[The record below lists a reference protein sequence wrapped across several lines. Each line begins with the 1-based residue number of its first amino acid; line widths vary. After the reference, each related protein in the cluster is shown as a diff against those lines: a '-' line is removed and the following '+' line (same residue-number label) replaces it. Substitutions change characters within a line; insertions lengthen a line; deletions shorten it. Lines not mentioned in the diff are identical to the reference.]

1 MNPATPQSTLPTT
14 PPTTAEVRRQFID
27 YFSMRHAHTFV
38 ASSPV
43 VPHDD
48 PTLLFTNAGMNQF
61 KPIFLGD
68 LAPGDQRV
76 GWKRAVNT
84 QKCIRAGGKHNDLDD
99 VGKDTYHHTFFEMLG
114 NWSFGDYFKKEA
126 IGWAWDLL
134 VNVWG
139 LDPERCYA
147 TYFEGDAAQGLEPD
161 LEAKEL
167 WLRFLPASR
176 VLPGDA
182 KDNFWEMGDTGP
194 CGPCSEIHFDSRP
207 DDERAKL
214 DGAALVN
221 NDDPD
226 VIEIWN
232 LVFIQYNRGA
242 SGLAPLPA
250 RHVDT
255 GMGLERIAR
264 VLQGK
269 RSNYDTDAFTP
280 IFDAIQR
287 ITGAPAYT
295 GILEDHKDIAYR
307 VVADHIRTL
316 VFAITDGA
324 VPDNVGRG
332 SVLRSVLRRAARM
345 GRQYLGTAE
354 PFLFKLV
361 PTVVELMGEA
371 FPELKKNPERV
382 ADVIR
387 GEEENFGKTIENGL
401 KAFLSLMLYEILR
414 SFALEESKRGVHRHW
429 MHQPASMVDSR
440 EYKSFVDEYGLRI
453 DPETIVEV
461 CSEDSDG
468 TEVIERSFEIGMVNH
483 NLISELFDVPP
494 SISAEAAFKLHD
506 TFGFP
511 IDLTRVMAEER
522 GLTVD
527 VEGFE
532 RLMDEAREVARA
544 GGKGEGAH
552 PALVMDATAIGHCR
566 NLGVHPTHDDAK
578 FENKRL
584 MAATVRA
591 IWNGRDFDENAEAG
605 AVNNE
610 SRFSVILDR
619 TSFYAEMGGQVGDMG
634 RLRVTKES
642 HANARDHRHGGEFEV
657 LDTRSYA
664 GFVAHFGRIR
674 KGEIRVGDTVEIVL
688 DTQRRDQIRANH
700 TATHLLNL
708 ALRDAAGEGHD
719 QKGSLVAPEY
729 LRFDFSASEPLSD
742 DQVRGIEIIV
752 RDAIARDVPV
762 YAETAPLEMAR
773 KIHGL
778 RAVFGEVYP
787 DPVRVVSVG
796 APVADLLA
804 DAGSAKWKANSVEF
818 CGGTHLD
825 SAGGA
830 KTFAITEE
838 TSVAKG
844 VRRIVALTGDRA
856 EAAIQA
862 GDMLIDKAEG
872 AATLPDKQLA
882 GEIRALGAEID
893 AAHIPLAKKRDA
905 RAALESLGARAK
917 AARKQSEASGRGSAV
932 EAARELAMG
941 PTGPVICSVIPAGS
955 DRNALLAALD
965 AVKARH
971 GESAI
976 LLASPD
982 DEEGKVSIV
991 ATVPQA
997 LIGKGLKAGDWV
1009 REASQACGGK
1019 GGGRPDSAQGG
1030 GTEPAKINAAIDA
1043 ARSYATSKIGG
1054 N

>member
-14 PPTTAEVRRQFID
+14 PPTTAQVRRQFID
-27 YFSMRHAHTFV
+27 YFAIRHAHAFV
-38 ASSPV
+38 PSSPV

-61 KPIFLGD
+61 KPVFLGD
-68 LAPGDQRV
+68 LAPGDRRV

-114 NWSFGDYFKKEA
+114 NWSFGDYFKKES
-126 IGWAWDLL
+126 IEWAWDLL

-147 TYFEGDAAQGLEPD
+147 TYFEGDAALGLEPD
-161 LEAKEL
+161 TEAREL

-207 DDERAKL
+207 DDERATL

-280 IFDAIQR
+280 IFDAIRR

-295 GILEDHKDIAYR
+295 GKLEDHKDIAYR

-345 GRQYLGTAE
+345 GRQHLGTAE

-361 PTVVELMGEA
+361 PTVTELMGEA
-371 FPELKKNPERV
+371 FPELRKNPERV

-387 GEEENFGKTIENGL
+387 GEEESFGRTIDTGI
-401 KAFLSLMLYEILR
+401 AHF
-414 SFALEESKRGVHRHW
+414 
-429 MHQPASMVDSR
+429 
-440 EYKSFVDEYGLRI
+440 
-453 DPETIVEV
+453 
-461 CSEDSDG
+461 SDA
-468 TEVIERSFEIGMVNH
+468 VRRIERGAIRP
-483 NLISELFDVPP
+483 DD
-494 SISAEAAFKLHD
+494 AFKLHD
-506 TFGFP
+506 TYGFP

-532 RLMDEAREVARA
+532 RLMEEAREVARA

-566 NLGVHPTHDDAK
+566 NLGVHPTHDEAK
-578 FENKRL
+578 FDNKRL

-605 AVNNE
+605 AVSNE
-610 SRFSVILDR
+610 SRFSVILDK

-642 HANARDHRHGGEFEV
+642 RTNTRESHKGGEFEV
-657 LDTRSYA
+657 LDTRSCG
-664 GFVAHFGRIR
+664 GFVTHFGRVR

-700 TATHLLNL
+700 TATHLLNH

-729 LRFDFSASEPLSD
+729 LRFDFSASEPLDD
-742 DQVRGIEIIV
+742 DQIRGIEILV
-752 RDAIARDVPV
+752 RDAIARDLPV
-762 YAETAPLEMAR
+762 YAETAPLESAK
-773 KIHGL
+773 KINGL

-787 DPVRVVSVG
+787 DPVRVVSIGV
-796 APVADLLA
+796 PVADLLG
-804 DAGSAKWKANSVEF
+804 DAGHARWRAGSVEF
-818 CGGTHLD
+818 CGGTHLG
-825 SAGGA
+825 STGGA
-830 KTFAITEE
+830 KTFAVTEE

-862 GDMLIDKAEG
+862 GDMLIDKAE
-872 AATLPDKQLA
+872 AAAALPDMQLA
-882 GEIRALGAEID
+882 GAIRAIGAEID

-905 RAALESLGARAK
+905 RAALESLAERAR
-917 AARKQSEASGRGSAV
+917 AARKRSEATGRGSAV

-941 PTGPVICSVIPAGS
+941 AGGPVICSVIPAGS

-965 AVKARH
+965 AVRARH

-991 ATVPQA
+991 AAVPQA

-1043 ARSYATSKIGG
+1043 ARSYAASKIGAS
-1054 N
+1054 

>member
-1 MNPATPQSTLPTT
+1 MTAATPQPTLSTT

-27 YFSMRHAHTFV
+27 YFVRKQGHTFV
-38 ASSPV
+38 PSSPV

-68 LAPGDQRV
+68 LAPGDKRA
-76 GWKRAVNT
+76 GWTRAVNT

-126 IGWAWDLL
+126 IEWAWDLL

-139 LDPERCYA
+139 LDPGRCYA
-147 TYFEGDAAQGLEPD
+147 TYFGGDEALGLDPD
-161 LEAKEL
+161 TEARDL
-167 WLRFLPASR
+167 WLKLLPESR
-176 VLPGDA
+176 VMPFGV

-194 CGPCSEIHFDSRP
+194 CGPCSEIHYDSRP
-207 DDERAKL
+207 DEERAAK

-221 NDDPD
+221 MDDPD
-226 VIEIWN
+226 LIEIWN
-232 LVFIQYNRGA
+232 LVFIQYNRSA

-280 IFDAIQR
+280 IFEAIRR
-287 ITGAPAYT
+287 ITNAPAYT

-324 VPDNVGRG
+324 VPDNAGRG

-345 GRQYLGTAE
+345 GRQYLNTTE
-354 PFLFKLV
+354 PFLYKLV
-361 PTVVELMGEA
+361 PAVVELMGEA
-371 FPELKKNPERV
+371 FPELRKDPGRV

-387 GEEENFGKTIENGL
+387 GEEESFGRTIGEGLYRFIESVLRAFEHTKVKQSALPDYCSSASVLTDIARGSIRIIGVDDKGAEYPLDSFGIDGPHTEGYIEKNFEHRPQ
-401 KAFLSLMLYEILR
+401 IL
-414 SFALEESKRGVHRHW
+414 
-429 MHQPASMVDSR
+429 PTD
-440 EYKSFVDEYGLRI
+440 
-453 DPETIVEV
+453 
-461 CSEDSDG
+461 
-468 TEVIERSFEIGMVNH
+468 
-483 NLISELFDVPP
+483 
-494 SISAEAAFKLHD
+494 AFKLHD
-506 TFGFP
+506 TYGFP

-532 RLMDEAREVARA
+532 RLMEEARETARA
-544 GGKGEGAH
+544 GGKGCDTP
-552 PALVMDATAIGHCR
+552 PALVMDATAIGHCK
-566 NLGVHPTHDDAK
+566 NLGVQPTHDDAK

-584 MAATVRA
+584 MTATVRA

-605 AVNNE
+605 AVNNAA
-610 SRFSVILDR
+610 RFSVILDR
-619 TSFYAEMGGQVGDMG
+619 TSFFAEMGGQVGDMG
-634 RLRVTKES
+634 RLRVVRES
-642 HANARDHRHGGEFEV
+642 KSNARDSNHGGEFEV
-657 LDTRSYA
+657 LDTRAYG
-664 GFVAHFGRIR
+664 GFVTHFGRVR

-708 ALRDAAGEGHD
+708 AIRDAAGEGHD
-719 QKGSLVAPEY
+719 QKGSLVAPDH
-729 LRFDFSASEPLSD
+729 LRFDFSANEPLND

-752 RDAIARDVPV
+752 RDAIARDLPV
-762 YAETAPLEMAR
+762 YAETAPLELA
-773 KIHGL
+773 KQVNGL

-796 APVADLLA
+796 VPIADLLS
-804 DAGSAKWKANSVEF
+804 DAGSAKWKATSVEF

-825 SAGGA
+825 STAGA
-830 KTFAITEE
+830 KMFAITEE

-844 VRRIVALTGDRA
+844 VRRIEALTGDRA

-862 GDMLIDKAEG
+862 GDMLIDKAEA
-872 AATLPDKQLA
+872 AATLPDDQLA
-882 GEIRALGAEID
+882 EAVRAIGAEVD
-893 AAHIPLAKKRDA
+893 AAHVPLAKKRDA
-905 RAALESLGARAK
+905 RSALEKLGERVK
-917 AARKQSEASGRGSAV
+917 ALRKQAQASGRESSV
-932 EAARELAMG
+932 DAARELAAQASG
-941 PTGPVICSVIPAGS
+941 AVICGVIPAGS

-965 AVKARH
+965 VLKSKHA
-971 GESAI
+971 GSAT

-982 DEEGKVSIV
+982 EEAGKVTIV
-991 ATVPQA
+991 AAVPQA
-997 LIGKGLKAGDWV
+997 LIDRGLRAGDWV

-1030 GTEPAKINAAIDA
+1030 GTEPGKVGEAIAAA
-1043 ARSYATSKIGG
+1043 QAYAMSRLGPG
-1054 N
+1054 